1 MERRRQIVA
10 RQAPE
15 AVGPYSHAIRT
26 QELVFSSGQ
35 IPLDPATGTL
45 VDGGIVEQTHQVMK
59 TLLAVLEAAGC
70 TLGQVLKTTIYLTN
84 MDDFRAVNEV
94 YGSYFEGLVPPARST
109 VAVAALPLGA
119 RVEIDAIAQL

>member
-59 TLLAVLEAAGC
+59 NLLAVLEAAGC

>member
-59 TLLAVLEAAGC
+59 NLLAVLEAAGC
-70 TLGQVLKTTIYLTN
+70 PLGQVLKTTIYLTN